1 MFLVWYFQGMY
12 SMRAKNGEYIK
23 KTCRLV
29 IDLDNTITIESSK
42 DYEFK
47 EPNIATI
54 EKIREFKSLGFEIVI
69 YTARN
74 MRTFDMNI
82 GQINVHTLPKILNW
96 LDEYQVPYDEVVVGK
111 PWCGEGGFYVDDR
124 AIRPDEFAQLSLS
137 EIYDIIGH

>member
-1 MFLVWYFQGMY
+1 MKLKKGKYM
-12 SMRAKNGEYIK
+12 K
-23 KTCRLV
+23 KTRRLV

-42 DYEFK
+42 PYEFK
-47 EPNIATI
+47 EPNLATI

-82 GQINVHTLPKILNW
+82 GQINVHTLPTILNW
-96 LDEYQVPYDEVVVGK
+96 LDEYKVPYDEVVVGK
-111 PWCGEGGFYVDDR
+111 PWCGEDGFYVDDR

-137 EIYDIIGH
+137 EIHKLIGQSK